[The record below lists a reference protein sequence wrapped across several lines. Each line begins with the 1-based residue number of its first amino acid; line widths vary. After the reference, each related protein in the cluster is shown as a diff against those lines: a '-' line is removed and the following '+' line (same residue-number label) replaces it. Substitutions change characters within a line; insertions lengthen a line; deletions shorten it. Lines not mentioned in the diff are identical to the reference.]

1 MTVSAAPEPVLPP
14 RRRPWGILVLVGV
27 VLVVV
32 AYLAFS
38 SIGNALVYYRTPT
51 ELLAMSDPTGQAIRL
66 GGIVK
71 EGSVSGPATD
81 LYFVITDGENEVQV
95 HSTVAPT
102 RSFREGTGA
111 VVEGALGASG
121 VFEATQVIVKHDE
134 NYVAPEPGEQ
144 PSDRYFEPGDEP

>member
-1 MTVSAAPEPVLPP
+1 MTVSSAPAPILPP
-14 RRRPWGILVLVGV
+14 RRRPWGVLVLVGV

-38 SIGNALVYYRTPT
+38 SIGSALVYYRTPT
-51 ELLAMSDPTGQAIRL
+51 ELVAMADPTGQAIRL

-71 EGSVSGPATD
+71 EGSVRGPATD
-81 LYFVITDGENEVQV
+81 LHFILTDGETDVDV

-111 VVEGALGASG
+111 VVEGSLSPNGL
-121 VFEATQVIVKHDE
+121 FEATQVIVKHDE

-144 PSDRYFEPGDEP
+144 PSDRYFEPGDE

>member
-1 MTVSAAPEPVLPP
+1 MTVSAPPDPILPP

-51 ELLAMSDPTGQAIRL
+51 ELLAMSEPTSQAIRL

-71 EGSVSGPATD
+71 EGSVRGPATD
-81 LYFVITDGENEVQV
+81 LYFIISDGESDVEV

-111 VVEGALGASG
+111 VVEGTLDASG
-121 VFEATQVIVKHDE
+121 VFQATQVIVKHDE

-144 PSDRYFEPGDEP
+144 PSDRYFEPGDE

>member
-1 MTVSAAPEPVLPP
+1 MTVVDAPEPILPP

-51 ELLAMSDPTGQAIRL
+51 ELVAMSDPTGQAIRL

-71 EGSVSGPATD
+71 EGSVRGPATD
-81 LYFVITDGENEVQV
+81 LYFVLTDGETEVQV

-111 VVEGALGASG
+111 VVEGSLDSHGL
-121 VFEATQVIVKHDE
+121 FEATQVIVKHDE

-144 PSDRYFEPGDEP
+144 PSDRYFEPGDE